1 MTMLDADEKIYGR
14 LGPDRKDITQAKFL
28 LASATTHTIIAAPAA
43 GYRIV
48 VTGWYLNAE
57 DVTRFGWKIGAD
69 IFGEDHLT
77 EAGKSY
83 SDRGCPRGPVFV
95 LPEATAF
102 QLVTPAAVV
111 LRGYVTYF
119 VEAV

>member
-1 MTMLDADEKIYGR
+1 MLLDADEKIYGR
-14 LGPDRKDITQAKFL
+14 LGPDRGDISQAKFL
-28 LASATTHTIIAAPAA
+28 LASAATHTIVSAPAA
-43 GYRIV
+43 GSRVV

-57 DVTRFGWKIGAD
+57 DVTRFGWKIGSD

-83 SDRGCPRGPVFV
+83 GDRGCPSGPVFV
-95 LPEATAF
+95 LPEATAL